1 MLGECPKFKVT
12 TVLNFAEE
20 TLASKKRCLQIFC
33 YRIAKSGMA
42 EKAHRIA
49 SLGLFILEL

>member
-12 TVLNFAEE
+12 TVLNFAAE